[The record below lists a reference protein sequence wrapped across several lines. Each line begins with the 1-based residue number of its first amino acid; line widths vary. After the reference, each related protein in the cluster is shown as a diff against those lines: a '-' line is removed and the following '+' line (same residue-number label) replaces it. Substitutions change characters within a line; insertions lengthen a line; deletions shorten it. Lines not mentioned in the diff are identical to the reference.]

1 MNDNGY
7 KTILVTLDG
16 RVATITLNRPE
27 RLNALNQEA
36 RAELLEAFDELGR
49 DDSCSVVVL
58 RGAGQAFSSGGDTK
72 DAGVVGSGQEI
83 HRGDTAEDWLRGR
96 RNQELLWK
104 IWDLPKPVIAQV
116 HGAAH
121 GWGSLIITVCD
132 LVVVAEDASIGNA
145 RNIMGAG
152 LIGPKYVWAVG
163 LRRAKWLDLVPTWRL
178 SGREA
183 VDWGL
188 ANLAVPEERLGA
200 EVEALA
206 THLAGIPLTHL
217 MFRKAS
223 CNRVWEEMGFRS
235 TVSSGPEFDAL
246 AHMSRHGREI
256 EDAVGREGYIAY
268 GEARD
273 SGYAARHGRS

>member
-1 MNDNGY
+1 MSPLEFD
-7 KTILVTLDG
+7 TILLQQEG
-16 RVATITLNRPE
+16 RIATITLNRPE

-36 RAELLEAFDELGR
+36 RIELLAAFDRLGR

-58 RGAGQAFSSGGDTK
+58 RGAGPAFSSGGDTQ
-72 DAGVVGSGQEI
+72 DAGVVGSEREI
-83 HRGDTAEDWLRGR
+83 HRGDTAEDWRRGQ
-96 RNQELLWK
+96 RNQELLLK

-121 GWGSLIITVCD
+121 GWGSLLLTVCD
-132 LVVVAEDASIGNA
+132 FVLVAEDASIGNA

-152 LIGPKYVWAVG
+152 LIGPKYVWALG
-163 LRRAKWLDLVPTWRL
+163 LRRAKWLDFVPTWRL

-183 VDWGL
+183 VDWGW
-188 ANLAVPEERLGA
+188 ANLAVPEEKLA
-200 EVEALA
+200 EEVAA
-206 THLAGIPLTHL
+206 FASHLAGIPLTHL

-235 TVSSGPEFDAL
+235 TVASGSEFDAL

-256 EDAVGREGYIAY
+256 EDAVGREGYLAY